1 MAAKNAISVSQFAE
15 HFRLA
20 WSGVRGVVPH
30 GHQSLIEDVAHLPR
44 RVGLA
49 VSGGADSMALAYLC
63 RQLEKT
69 PIGGPISVTAFVV
82 DHRARAES
90 TAEAKTVKS
99 WLSALGID
107 TQILELDWSQISGTH
122 DQSTKSN
129 AALSMPTAFE
139 THARR
144 LRFQALGKACRK
156 NDIQALLLGHHRD
169 DSIETTIWRLAT
181 GARRAGLGG
190 IQSIARIPEC
200 HGIFGVSESGKSLQ
214 FTDPNNNNGKGKT
227 NKSIYSSKE
236 SFATGGVFVCRPL
249 LSCSKAR
256 LLATCH
262 ENNIPYVS
270 DPTNFDPTL
279 TPRNAVRSLI
289 ASNSLPLALQGP
301 RILALIRS
309 SRDLLQVSSS
319 LSDQLL
325 SSRCRILNMNL
336 RTGTLTIQVSDVPSW
351 MDPLAAHNSPE
362 RVRQIQA
369 LTLRRITELVSPF
382 PQNHFSLRSFEPFV
396 SRIFGS
402 TDRAPPHG
410 NLDAPKPFT
419 LGGVMFSYVTS
430 GDNQTKSGGKS
441 TWRLTRQPFMKNRA
455 PTTSFELPFPTEK
468 KISGRKPSY
477 THWALWDDR
486 YWIRFSLALN
496 NKQKKHRSTIP
507 EGGSQGSGLALQI
520 RSLQQSDFQELDKDK
535 VTAIRLANLRKLLSS
550 EAPGPARFTIPVL
563 THAGLID
570 NPLEKGKLLAL
581 PTLDCPLHGPHL
593 KDTNTM
599 EIVVEGT
606 SWILRWAWMFK
617 MIDTDALRLMGRPVE
632 A

>member
-30 GHQSLIEDVAHLPR
+30 GHQGLIEDVAHLPR

-82 DHRARAES
+82 DHHARAES
-90 TAEAKTVKS
+90 SAEAKTVKS

-107 TQILELDWSQISGTH
+107 TQILELDWSQISGSQ
-122 DQSTKSN
+122 DQSTQSN
-129 AALSMPTAFE
+129 AALTMPTAFE

-214 FTDPNNNNGKGKT
+214 FANSNNNNGKGKT
-227 NKSIYSSKE
+227 NNSLYSSKE

-249 LSCSKAR
+249 LSCSKTR

-289 ASNSLPLALQGP
+289 SSNSLPLALQGP
-301 RILALIRS
+301 RILELIRS

-336 RTGTLTIQVSDVPSW
+336 RTGTLTIQVSEVPSW
-351 MDPLAAHNSPE
+351 MDPLAAHNSLE

-369 LTLRRITELVSPF
+369 LSLRRITELVSPF

-402 TDRAPPHG
+402 TDQIPHENLNAPRS
-410 NLDAPKPFT
+410 FT
-419 LGGVMFSYVTS
+419 LGGVMFSYVAS
-430 GDNQTKSGGKS
+430 DDNQTKSGGKS
-441 TWRLTRQPFMKNRA
+441 TWRLARQPFMKNRA

-468 KISGRKPSY
+468 MTSSRKPSY

-486 YWIRFSLALN
+486 YWIRFSLVLN
-496 NKQKKHRSTIP
+496 NKQQKNRSTLP
-507 EGGSQGSGLALQI
+507 EGGSLGSGLALQI
-520 RSLQQSDFQELDKDK
+520 RSLQQSDFQELNKDK
-535 VTAIRLANLRKLLSS
+535 VTAIRLANLRKLLST

-563 THAGLID
+563 TNAGLIGK
-570 NPLEKGKLLAL
+570 PLEKGNLLAL

-599 EIVVEGT
+599 EIVVGGT
-606 SWILRWAWMFK
+606 SWVLRWAWMFK